1 MASHEL
7 KFVLHYSHAI
17 EVMHARFLARIDRIL
32 TFVQIVLGS
41 VVFAEVEGT
50 MWYGF
55 LMVVLATG
63 SFVWQPAMSSL
74 RFAKRGENYARLI
87 ILEPTMSDEEMRA
100 ALSKAAEDMPSEL
113 GVLTNPAHIR
123 ASIELG
129 CPPTTT
135 LTWMEKVA
143 AFIAGDVPRA

>member
-1 MASHEL
+1 MVSHEL
-7 KFVLHYSHAI
+7 KFLLHYSHAI

-32 TFVQIVLGS
+32 TFFQIVLGS
-41 VVFAEVEGT
+41 AVFAEIDGT

-87 ILEPTMSDEEMRA
+87 ILEPTMSDEELRA
-100 ALSKAAEDMPSEL
+100 ALSKETEDVPFEL
-113 GVLTNPAHIR
+113 GVLTNPAHMR
-123 ASIELG
+123 ASIEIG
-129 CPPTTT
+129 SSPTIT
-135 LTWMEKVA
+135 LTFMEKVA